1 MQRRMCGRKLSS
13 GNAAKASSTGTK
25 SQSNGNILCVS
36 WAFFKEMIVIIG
48 ISRFHVRNFF
58 SLVPMNLPAVVVTMV
73 AVLQA
78 DLRAEI
84 RG

>member
-1 MQRRMCGRKLSS
+1 
-13 GNAAKASSTGTK
+13 
-25 SQSNGNILCVS
+25 
-36 WAFFKEMIVIIG
+36 MIVIIG

-73 AVLQA
+73 AVLPA

-84 RG
+84 RGWKQGWGLCAWKTFQELELYLDNVIKTMVELDSICA